1 MVDGYNAP
9 LREPTERAEE
19 QERPKMGDEQST
31 NDLLRVDL
39 QRSLKRGPVDPKEL
53 SSFQRILLTTDGMV
67 TEMLEAYL
75 WERMTVVKLA
85 QEHVASEVAVPELGL
100 QKGENILNRTIL
112 LQGRMSHKNHIY
124 AHSIIAPD
132 RLDDQMRDGLVGSGK
147 AIGLLILEDRL
158 ETFREILSCGRE
170 QAGELSQYFFIEP
183 DDYLIYRTYRVIAR
197 GSPIMLITEKFPE
210 SEFQA

>member
-1 MVDGYNAP
+1 
-9 LREPTERAEE
+9 
-19 QERPKMGDEQST
+19 MGDEQATS
-31 NDLLRVDL
+31 DLLRTDL
-39 QRSLKRGPVDPKEL
+39 QHSLKRGPVDPKEL

-75 WERMTVVKLA
+75 WERMTVVKLS
-85 QEHVASEVAVPELGL
+85 QEDVRSEVAIPELEIEKGHEVL
-100 QKGENILNRTIL
+100 QRTIL

-124 AHSIIAPD
+124 AHSIIVPG
-132 RLDDQMRDGLVGSGK
+132 RLDEPMREGLLHSGK

-170 QAGELSQYFFIEP
+170 QAGDLSKHFFIEP
-183 DDYLIYRTYRVIAR
+183 DAFLIYRTYRVMAK
-197 GSPIMLITEKFPE
+197 GVPIMLITEKFPE

>member
-1 MVDGYNAP
+1 
-9 LREPTERAEE
+9 
-19 QERPKMGDEQST
+19 MGDEQAT
-31 NDLLRVDL
+31 NDLLRLDL

-85 QEHVASEVAVPELGL
+85 QERVPSKVDVPELEIA
-100 QKGENILNRTIL
+100 KGEDVLQRTIL
-112 LQGRMSHKNHIY
+112 LQGRMSHKNHLY
-124 AHSIIAPD
+124 AHSIIVPS
-132 RLDDQMRDGLVGSGK
+132 RLDDQMRDGLLRSGK

-170 QAGELSQYFFIEP
+170 QAGKLSEHFFIEP
-183 DDYLIYRTYRVIAR
+183 DAFLIYRTYRVIVK